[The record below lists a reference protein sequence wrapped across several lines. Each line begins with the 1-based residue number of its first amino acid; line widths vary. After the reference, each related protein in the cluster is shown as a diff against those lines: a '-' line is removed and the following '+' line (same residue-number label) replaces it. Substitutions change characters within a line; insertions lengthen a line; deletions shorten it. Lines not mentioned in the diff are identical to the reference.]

1 MSSSV
6 TLLLSLL
13 LWTNILCQTT
23 IFFPCLVLAFQRS
36 MHPESTDKPH
46 IFPEGFSDNTTG
58 IDLFLFA
65 IFFYLKIYLRNS
77 LLTH

>member
-1 MSSSV
+1 
-6 TLLLSLL
+6 
-13 LWTNILCQTT
+13 
-23 IFFPCLVLAFQRS
+23 